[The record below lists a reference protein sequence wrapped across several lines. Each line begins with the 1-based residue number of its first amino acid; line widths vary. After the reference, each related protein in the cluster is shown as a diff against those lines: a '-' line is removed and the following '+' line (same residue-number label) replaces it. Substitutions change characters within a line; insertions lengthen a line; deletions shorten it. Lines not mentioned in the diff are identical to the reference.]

1 MKKLFVFFT
10 AIILLASC
18 AKNESPIAGKHF
30 SGYWKHISYLSLH
43 FENDSIVSA
52 VETGAE
58 FVGSFTDKAKG
69 HYAWQDS
76 TIVVYLIEGN
86 SDNISLT
93 NYPIVDTFVANS
105 DFSVLTGY
113 QGSIDEK
120 DGYAYKLK
128 RYTPWL
134 FSKIALSLIVLIS
147 FILLAKKNI
156 EKEKGKTGR
165 LPCQRHDT
173 RRRRS

>member
-1 MKKLFVFFT
+1 MKKIIVFFI

-18 AKNESPIAGKHF
+18 AKNENPIAGKHF
-30 SGYWKHISYLSLH
+30 FGYWKHISYLSLH

-52 VETGAE
+52 VESSAE

-69 HYAWQDS
+69 HYIQQDS
-76 TIVVYLIEGN
+76 TIVVCLIEGN

-105 DFSVLTGY
+105 DYSILTEY
-113 QGSIDEK
+113 HGSTEKK
-120 DGYAYKLK
+120 DGYIYKLK

-134 FSKIALSLIVLIS
+134 LSKITLGLIVLIS
-147 FILLAKKNI
+147 SFLLAKKI
-156 EKEKGKTGR
+156 LKKKKGTMGDS
-165 LPCQRHDT
+165 HAGGM
-173 RRRRS
+173 RRAARRN